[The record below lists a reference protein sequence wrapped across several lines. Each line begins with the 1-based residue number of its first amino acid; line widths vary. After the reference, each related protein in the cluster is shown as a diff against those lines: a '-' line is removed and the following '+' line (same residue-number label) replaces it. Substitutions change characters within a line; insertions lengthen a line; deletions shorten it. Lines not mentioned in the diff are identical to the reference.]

1 MGDSQKFALENSPQI
16 AKIIAIHQNFRRYCR
31 KAILYPICSSATPLS
46 SPSNLTFWID
56 VSCKRVVNDE
66 KHFAEADQFSNLW
79 QVWTERNELVIGVI
93 GPIWWDLNFLT
104 GAHRAASAHS
114 YYCLHHHFIIV
125 SLLTGSLI
133 DQHQL
138 ADHFRETLWEVN
150 HNCWVAEKKIITCWL
165 LGPLL
170 LCYQCPGPLQSFT
183 EHFFQGS
190 FCRF

>member
-1 MGDSQKFALENSPQI
+1 MGDSQRFALENSPQI
-16 AKIIAIHQNFRRYCR
+16 AKIIAIHQNFRRYYR

-125 SLLTGSLI
+125 SLIGDHWSWI
-133 DQHQL
+133 DHHQL
-138 ADHFRETLWEVN
+138 ADHSNF
-150 HNCWVAEKKIITCWL
+150 
-165 LGPLL
+165 
-170 LCYQCPGPLQSFT
+170 
-183 EHFFQGS
+183 
-190 FCRF
+190 